1 MARDKV
7 ALARNIERRIV
18 WALTEFVTAT
28 SILYLIFT
36 MGSEKRNR
44 EKSDTV
50 CAKIEMDEILGMS
63 KYQ

>member
-28 SILYLIFT
+28 SILYFIYK